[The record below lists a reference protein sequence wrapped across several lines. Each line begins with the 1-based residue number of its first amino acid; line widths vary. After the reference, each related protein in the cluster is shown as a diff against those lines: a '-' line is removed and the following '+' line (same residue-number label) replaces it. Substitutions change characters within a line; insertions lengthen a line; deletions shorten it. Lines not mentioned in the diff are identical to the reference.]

1 MNLVLDTLKSRR
13 SFILVGHGLG
23 LLATAVFLRL
33 TQLED
38 AWFGVPAAA
47 GILAIYESVVFV
59 LDKPSRRLKAL
70 APAAFPFKNLPADDR
85 EFLQKALLKIP
96 GRAAARALFGW
107 ALVFGVMVATSSNPA
122 IELRGSWGLASLI
135 FGAPVSAIVQ
145 YYGNTAMGRRVA
157 PFYYFDGDYPEALSM
172 HMPSLRR
179 RQLLWMT
186 APAIMLLPCLLMP
199 NSFSLGGLLWC
210 LAVSAAFVIAGLRLF
225 NDIVVS
231 PLEDLGQ
238 AAGRLGEG
246 DYTALLDVTSG
257 DVLGVTTNRF
267 NKALRK
273 TDRRFFVREHFGHMV
288 APDKSEA
295 LFEGGLK
302 LDGEEREV
310 AVLCFRIAG
319 TGLTLPIFNKF
330 CTLVVECVE
339 KHGGGID
346 EVSHGLVVALFN
358 APLTMDNPEGAALE
372 AAKEAKERLAV
383 FCSQQRMQAG
393 LSLSSNLGLAYGSA
407 LLGLVGPKGR
417 QRYTALGPVPEE
429 ARKLSRL

>member
-38 AWFGVPAAA
+38 AWFGVPDAAA
-47 GILAIYESVVFV
+47 VLAAFELLVYAF
-59 LDKPSRRLKAL
+59 DKPARRLKAL
-70 APAAFPFKNLPADDR
+70 APAAFPFKNLAEDDR
-85 EFLQKALLKIP
+85 AFLQTALLKIP
-96 GRAAARALFGW
+96 GRSAMRALLGW
-107 ALVFGVMVATSSNPA
+107 ALVFGVMAATSPNPG
-122 IELRGSWGLASLI
+122 IELRGSWGLAGLI
-135 FGAPVSAIVQ
+135 FGGPVSAIAQ

-157 PFYYFDGDYPEALSM
+157 PFYYFDGDYPEALSR

-179 RQLLWMT
+179 RQILWMT
-186 APAIMLLPCLLMP
+186 APAIMLLPSLLMP
-199 NSFSLGGLLWC
+199 GNGWGLLWC
-210 LAVSAAFVIAGLRLF
+210 LTVSAAFVAAGLRLF
-225 NDIVVS
+225 NDLVVS
-231 PLEDLGQ
+231 PLDDLGQ
-238 AAGRLGEG
+238 AVGRLGEG
-246 DYTALLDVTSG
+246 DYSALLDVTSG

-288 APDKSEA
+288 NPDKSEA
-295 LFEGGLK
+295 LFDGGLK

-310 AVLCFRIAG
+310 AVLCFRIG
-319 TGLTLPIFNKF
+319 GPGLTLPIFNKF

-339 KHGGGID
+339 KHGGGVD
-346 EVSHGLVVALFN
+346 EISHGLLVALFN
-358 APLTMDNPEGAALE
+358 APLPMENPEGAALE

-393 LSLSSNLGLAYGSA
+393 LSLTTNLGLAYGSA